1 MNITYLIGNGFDL
14 NLGLNTKYTDF
25 IEIYQNL
32 VSGNVVIDSFRLRVE
47 SDLPLWSN
55 AELAFGKSTK
65 DFTNATEF
73 CDCHENFCT
82 ELANYLKTQE
92 SRLYFEKLGEIIPKL
107 FSGSIRQYTAGFRE
121 EQRQQIE
128 SCLSAVS
135 GGIVYN
141 FISFNY
147 TRTLDKC
154 IKLSSNKSLLGQRS
168 YRGTVYNNSFGPVL
182 HVHGYTDRDMVLGVN
197 DESQIKNLKLFE
209 GLPEE
214 FIGQII
220 KRKTNQLNEEHMDE
234 KCATL
239 LNSSDLVYVYGM
251 SIGETDALWWQR
263 ICTLLKD
270 NPNARVILH
279 TFDAPEVQL
288 IRTNYLRFERSMKE
302 KFVNYSNLPN
312 DVKSSIM
319 ERVHISS
326 ANIFSPM
333 NNLVNHKENTL
344 RLPAIIT

>member
-25 IEIYQNL
+25 IETYKNL
-32 VSGNVVIDSFRLRVE
+32 VSGNIILDSFRLNVA
-47 SDLPLWSN
+47 SNLPFWSN
-55 AELAFGKSTK
+55 AELAFGKCTE
-65 DFTNATEF
+65 DFTDATDF
-73 CDCHENFCT
+73 SDCHADFCA
-82 ELANYLKTQE
+82 ELANYLKAQE
-92 SRLYFEKLGEIIPKL
+92 SRLYFEKLGEFIPSP
-107 FSGSIRQYTAGFRE
+107 FSESIKAYNTGFRE
-121 EQRQQIE
+121 EQQQQIK
-128 SCLSAVS
+128 SCFNEVS

-141 FISFNY
+141 FISYNY

-154 IKLSSNKSLLGQRS
+154 INLTKNKSLLGQRS
-168 YRGTVYNNSFGPVL
+168 YRGTVYNNSFGSVL

-197 DESQIKNLKLFE
+197 DESQIKNPKLFE

-220 KRKTNQLNEEHMDE
+220 KRKTNQLNEEHIDE
-234 KCATL
+234 KCAAL
-239 LNSSDLVYVYGM
+239 LNKSDLIYVYGM

-270 NPNARVILH
+270 KPNARVILH
-279 TFDAPEVQL
+279 TFDAPKEQL
-288 IRTNYLRFERSMKE
+288 IRTKYLQYERSMKE

-333 NNLVNHKENTL
+333 NNLVNHKENRLRVPAVTL
-344 RLPAIIT
+344 